1 MSEKVQE
8 ALFFVGDK
16 AVKASSIDRRF
27 SMAKLCK
34 RLGDFIPGD
43 YGAPMPQIVP
53 KPVSKIAEDQ
63 WREFRKTK
71 LIEAGRRKLQ
81 KAELLKQN
89 AADIAVFKAQQ
100 KEKRERAYAYLAR
113 HGEEFVGDLTP
124 FTIPRIS

>member
-1 MSEKVQE
+1 MGE
-8 ALFFVGDK
+8 K

-53 KPVSKIAEDQ
+53 EPVSKIAEDQ
-63 WREFRKTK
+63 WRAFRKTK

-89 AADIAVFKAQQ
+89 AADIAIFKAQQ
-100 KEKRERAYAYLAR
+100 KEEKRERAYAYLAR
-113 HGEEFVGDLTP
+113 HGEEFVGIAKFFLP
-124 FTIPRIS
+124 FQ